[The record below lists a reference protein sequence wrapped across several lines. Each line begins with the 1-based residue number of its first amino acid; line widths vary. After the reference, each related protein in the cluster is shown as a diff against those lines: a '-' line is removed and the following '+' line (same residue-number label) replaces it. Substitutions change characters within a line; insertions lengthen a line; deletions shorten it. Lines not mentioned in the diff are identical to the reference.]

1 MQEISVTNQSVLI
14 PRLSIE
20 TAEDAIAKVNGW
32 LHTEIGLALN
42 VDAAQFDAK
51 TFCWHLPVNLAYGST
66 GRLGTVGDIYLHAAT
81 GEFVGAPTVAELQQ
95 RAEELAEAHG
105 IATGTKF

>member
-1 MQEISVTNQSVLI
+1 MQEILFSNQSDAM
-14 PRLSIE
+14 PRLSVE
-20 TAEDAIAKVNGW
+20 TAEDAISKVNRW
-32 LHTEIGLALN
+32 LHAEVGLALN
-42 VDAAQFDAK
+42 VDAADFDGK

-81 GEFVGAPTVAELQQ
+81 GEFVGAPSAAELWQ

-105 IATGTKF
+105 IADD

>member
-1 MQEISVTNQSVLI
+1 MQELSASNQSVST

-32 LHTEIGLALN
+32 LHQEVGLALN

-51 TFCWHLPVNLAYGST
+51 TFCWHLSVNLAYGST

-81 GEFVGAPTVAELQQ
+81 GEFVGVPSVAELQQ

-105 IATGTKF
+105 ITK